1 MATSAKYRRYN
12 GTTWED
18 IIFPYSHK
26 HAWSDI
32 TSTPTTLSGYGIT
45 DAKISNGVITLGGN
59 TITPLTS
66 ITSAMVTTALGFT
79 PYNATNPNGYT
90 SNKGTVTKV
99 SMTVPEE
106 LVVTGS
112 GITTSGTLA
121 ITYKEGY
128 AIPSTADQLKWTSA
142 YNWGNHA
149 NQGYLKEI
157 TESDVS
163 SLGFTKNTG
172 TVTSVKMTVPTGLSV
187 SGSPITT
194 SGTLA
199 VSLASGY
206 SIPTTAKQANWD
218 TAYGWGDHSKAGYK
232 KTDTN
237 TTYEFT
243 SGTNGFGVKDSDG
256 NTYTISVT
264 PSIGTASSTQNGLMT
279 TTYVTRLN
287 TMWNIWSADDEND
300 SLVNK
305 VQEVLTAFENFP
317 EANNLATLL
326 AGKQPLDSD
335 LTAIAGLS
343 DTSKGFL
350 KKTGSGTWALDT
362 NTYLTTSSASST
374 YVNLTGAQTI
384 SGAKTFTANVV
395 TKNNNFEI
403 KASSNT
409 DDSWIKL
416 TNATDS
422 GYYAFGIRRPY
433 ATYGLQMKIHGTDGK
448 DTYYN
453 IWHQG
458 NFTPSSYLTKT
469 AASETYLGING
480 TALLAKGLTSV
491 SIGSGVQPV
500 YFNASG
506 VPVACTYTLNK
517 SVPSDAKFT
526 DTNTTYSLSKDGS
539 SIILTGSDGSTTS
552 VTDSNNTYT
561 LSSFGVS
568 ANATELNYVKGVT
581 SSIQTQITD
590 TQGLIQ
596 DLDQS
601 LATVAKTGSYND
613 LSNKPTIPS
622 AVTETTV
629 SGWGFTKNTGTV
641 TSVKVGSTSYNPT
654 SGVISLPA
662 YPTVPSSLKNPN
674 AINLKV
680 NSETSNFISY
690 DGSAAKTITI
700 KPSTTN
706 GAFIISDGTTNKTIQ
721 LAGKFTDNNTNYYHT
736 PSYSSGLSIAS
747 GTGVNALYVPIA
759 TSSALGVVKSSTTGT
774 TANRDYKVQINTDG
788 TMKVNVPWNNT
799 NTTYTFAATT
809 GGFIATPSSG
819 TAQTVTIPE
828 ATEEAHGLMSIEDKT
843 NLNTLVRLLTEEESS
858 TTIDTITEVLNAFA
872 GIGEGTTVANALA
885 GKQNKVSK
893 LGSTSKPVYVSAD
906 GTFAETSTYAGGTA
920 VTLNGS
926 GKGGST
932 ASFYAPTGAGTS
944 GYILK
949 SNGSGA
955 PTWVAQSTLNV
966 GSATK
971 ATQDGSG
978 NTITATYALKNSLNN
993 YLPLAGGTMT
1003 GPISFNG
1010 SDSLPSKTL
1019 SYICGIDAFA
1029 EGGQMGWQSKTDF
1042 LSGYATQ
1049 TWVNNKNYLTSHQT
1063 VSNSAPTLAW
1073 GTTSTIGTIGGT
1085 ALTVKMPA
1093 NPNTD
1098 THHTAYNYVGAAD
1111 TASNAATTNGNTYL
1125 KLYENG
1131 TKRSQFKITGS
1142 GATTVVSDANGNITI
1157 SSTDNNTTYSS
1168 LAAASGGTAVSLV
1181 TTGEKYTWNNKT
1193 YTTTI
1198 AASTGTNQIT
1208 LEHGKKYALTAGGT
1222 SYVFTMP
1229 TANTGDITGVTAG
1242 TGLTG
1247 GGASGSVTLSVNTTF
1262 ETDLTNKN
1270 YAVSIDST
1278 SGGLYVNVPWQD
1290 NNTKNTAGST
1300 DTSSKIFLIGAT
1312 SQGTNP
1318 VTYSHDTA
1326 YVGTDG
1332 CLYSGGAKVLTEHQ
1346 SLANYLPLSGGTL
1359 TGGLTI
1365 TAGQVLKFN
1374 TINAP
1379 TASDGTT
1386 YGPGTNGQVLKSN
1399 GTTVYWANDS
1409 NSTTVRQYTTTTNA
1423 DYPVIFAYDDSLPNT
1438 YETQYVRKSSK
1449 MTFNPSTGVLGVD
1462 GTINATTLQE
1472 GGTSLASK
1480 YLGISSTAADSS
1492 KLNGQAAS
1500 YYLNYNNLSNKPTIP
1515 TKTSQLTNDSGFLT
1529 SHQSLANYVTLN
1541 GAQTISGAK
1550 THTALIKTAENT
1562 MGLKLRTHD
1571 NYETGWVYGTSG
1583 NEAIT
1588 LAMQNPVTAFQIVY
1602 GTKPSTFAGGT
1613 WQTVTPLFQT
1623 KDGKVIINR
1632 KIAATADT
1640 SSLKL
1645 FDVNGDAAATTFYEN
1660 GTSLADKYQ
1669 EKGSYVALA
1678 GTQEITGNKT
1688 FNAVAIKAGKT
1699 LTFSAT
1705 SNSSSAN
1712 MKWGTVNSKTPYIG
1726 YASDQT
1732 DGTFVWSITGTAYAT
1747 GLAIGGGS
1755 GNLLWKGT
1763 KVATINDIPSLSGY
1777 ATESFVS
1784 NTYATKESAIT
1795 GLRVSGTTITY
1806 TKGNGTEGTIT
1817 TTDTNTRR
1825 AIQVNGTQI
1834 LSSTSTTAL
1843 NLKAGSNV
1851 TISNSGGAVTI
1862 SASSIDIDDI
1872 TGDDIYCTNVSE
1884 YYEGLTID
1892 EAIGG
1897 LHNRV
1902 LTLEN
1907 SSGGSGG
1914 GGLTSGGTLETA
1926 TIRDFYSR
1934 WINAV
1939 DSDGTSPGYVLTSD
1953 MVNCVNAYKNGEL
1966 GGSASLPTSP
1976 YFQTVTT
1983 DYLTVRSGAS
1993 FESSSNV
2000 NFAGGIAIG
2009 GIDLDEYILD
2019 VVACLMEGTLITM
2032 ADGSSKRIEEVKE
2045 GDLLMSYDFET
2056 GKKTTTVCL
2065 GTRVGDFKP
2074 YYYCLMFDNGFRIK
2088 TNWTH
2093 DIYNA
2098 TKGTWTNTDQE
2109 LELDDEVLTENNGK
2123 AKFIGRLEAIGTPNG
2138 RKVRFYDIMTS
2149 NNCYYADGVL
2159 FSHTP
2164 TKQAGW
2170 VSRHI
2175 EDAPTELIDLIT
2187 SYKNESH
2194 RETDLMQKDEYVN
2207 QYLDTMHSMLMK
2219 ESKLRELKDNLS
2231 RTDYIT
2237 LKVSEGIEI
2246 TDTMQEI
2253 LDSRKMWR
2261 KEFNEVEAELSN
2273 VYKTANDLK
2282 VKYSDIGE
2290 DVLLDSMGLR
2300 KKFFLESCKKG
2311 NANLNKFKEY
2321 YRNSEKYQV
2330 DY

>member
-79 PYNATNPNGYT
+79 PYNATNPNKYT
-90 SNKGTVTKV
+90 SNTGTVTKV

-187 SGSPITT
+187 SESPITT

-218 TAYGWGDHSKAGYK
+218 TAYGWGNHATQGYK

-384 SGAKTFTANVV
+384 SGAKTFTGKVI
-395 TKNNNFEI
+395 TSNNNFEI

-433 ATYGLQMKIHGTDGK
+433 ATYGLQMKIHDTDGT

-526 DTNTTYSLSKDGS
+526 DTTYSQATSSALGLVKIGYTESGKNYPVELNSSGQMFVNVPWENTNTQVTQSVTTTDKWRKILLSNQADASAGTTVTDQTGAS
-539 SIILTGSDGSTTS
+539 YVTPSIEVQASTGSLRATTFYENG
-552 VTDSNNTYT
+552 TA
-561 LSSFGVS
+561 LSSKY
-568 ANATELNYVKGVT
+568 ALKTE
-581 SSIQTQITD
+581 I
-590 TQGLIQ
+590 
-596 DLDQS
+596 
-601 LATVAKTGSYND
+601 
-613 LSNKPTIPS
+613 
-622 AVTETTV
+622 
-629 SGWGFTKNTGTV
+629 
-641 TSVKVGSTSYNPT
+641 
-654 SGVISLPA
+654 
-662 YPTVPSSLKNPN
+662 PTVPTSLKNPN
-674 AINLKV
+674 SIGIKV
-680 NSETSNFISY
+680 NSETSAFVTY

-706 GAFIISDGTTNKTIQ
+706 GAFIVSDGTTNKTIQ
-721 LAGKFTDNNTNYYHT
+721 LAGKFTDTNTTYSAGDGLSLSGTTFSNSGVRSVTQDSSDGHKLTFNVGGVNNVITIPDNNTNYYHT

-819 TAQTVTIPE
+819 TAQTVTISE
-828 ATEEAHGLMSIEDKT
+828 ATEEANGLMSIEDKT

-872 GIGEGTTVANALA
+872 GISEGTTVANALV

-906 GTFAETSTYAGGTA
+906 GTFAEASTYAGGTA

-932 ASFYAPTGAGTS
+932 ASFYAPTGAGTD

-949 SNGSGA
+949 SSGSGA
-955 PTWVAQSTLNV
+955 PTWVAQSTLSV

-993 YLPLAGGTMT
+993 YLPLAGGTMAQEATIKLNTYGTRFLTISGNSISADMSNET
-1003 GPISFNG
+1003 GGWAGSFASVKAPGGTTTTMLGWYGGATGLTHIYMGGAYNDPAMKMDASGNFTFKNLVSLSGGLQTNILKIPTSSGGSTFGMGSSGQVLKTNG
-1010 SDSLPSKTL
+1010 STVYWGSDNNTTYTFTNKAATLSWGTAVTIATVGGTDITVQLPS
-1019 SYICGIDAFA
+1019 
-1029 EGGQMGWQSKTDF
+1029 
-1042 LSGYATQ
+1042 
-1049 TWVNNKNYLTSHQT
+1049 
-1063 VSNSAPTLAW
+1063 
-1073 GTTSTIGTIGGT
+1073 
-1085 ALTVKMPA
+1085 

-1098 THHTAYNYVGAAD
+1098 THYTTHLYAGSGTAA
-1111 TASNAATTNGNTYL
+1111 NAATTNGNT
-1125 KLYENG
+1125 KLTVTDNSTVRNSITIKG
-1131 TKRSQFKITGS
+1131 T
-1142 GATTVVSDANGNITI
+1142 GATTVTSDANGVITI
-1157 SSTDNNTTYSS
+1157 NSTDNNTVYT
-1168 LAAASGGTAVSLV
+1168 LPLAASGTRGGIQIGYSASGANIPVQLSS
-1181 TTGEKYTWNNKT
+1181 EKAYV
-1193 YTTTI
+1193 
-1198 AASTGTNQIT
+1198 
-1208 LEHGKKYALTAGGT
+1208 ALTSTAITTALG
-1222 SYVFTMP
+1222 FTP

-1247 GGASGSVTLSVNTTF
+1247 GGASGSVTVSANLNSTSSLGTIGTTSK
-1262 ETDLTNKN
+1262 L
-1270 YAVSIDST
+1270 YAVGVD
-1278 SGGLYVNVPWQD
+1278 VNGKLCVSVPWQ
-1290 NNTKNTAGST
+1290 NTTSIPTRLAE
-1300 DTSSKIFLIGAT
+1300 TSSSGYSDANSAT
-1312 SQGTNP
+1312 IQGWHYMTSTATNRP
-1318 VTYSHDTA
+1318 PFYQVDGQTGYDYRIMTTA
-1326 YVGTDG
+1326 YSSSWVQQIATDFRSNDVFTRRCQNGTWQSWTALVKMPPGERIGTDNAIARWDASRNATIQDSNVTIDDNG
-1332 CLYSGGAKVLTEHQ
+1332 VL
-1346 SLANYLPLSGGTL
+1346 
-1359 TGGLTI
+1359 
-1365 TAGQVLKFN
+1365 
-1374 TINAP
+1374 NAP
-1379 TASDGTT
+1379 
-1386 YGPGTNGQVLKSN
+1386 
-1399 GTTVYWANDS
+1399 
-1409 NSTTVRQYTTTTNA
+1409 
-1423 DYPVIFAYDDSLPNT
+1423 
-1438 YETQYVRKSSK
+1438 
-1449 MTFNPSTGVLGVD
+1449 
-1462 GTINATTLQE
+1462 TLQE
-1472 GGTSLASK
+1472 GGTTLSSK
-1480 YLGISSTAADSS
+1480 YLGISAKAASATVADSANS
-1492 KLNGQAAS
+1492 VAWGNVTGKPSS
-1500 YYLNYNNLSNKPTIP
+1500 YYTLPNASSSTLGGVKVGSNITVSSGTISLTKDNVVAALGYTPPTTNTTYDVVGANGTTGLVKNGSSVTSASGYTACPIIGGVPYYKDTNTADTNTWRAIQVNGTQILGTANSTGALNLKAGSNVTITNSSGTVTIAATDTNTDTKVTQTITTNSNTSLRPLLMGESYSDNTSSPTFATTTAQVRASHNIYVAP
-1515 TKTSQLTNDSGFLT
+1515 STGYLYAQKLYSGGQEVLT
-1529 SHQSLANYVTLN
+1529 SHQSL
-1541 GAQTISGAK
+1541 SG
-1550 THTALIKTAENT
+1550 L
-1562 MGLKLRTHD
+1562 
-1571 NYETGWVYGTSG
+1571 
-1583 NEAIT
+1583 
-1588 LAMQNPVTAFQIVY
+1588 
-1602 GTKPSTFAGGT
+1602 
-1613 WQTVTPLFQT
+1613 
-1623 KDGKVIINR
+1623 
-1632 KIAATADT
+1632 
-1640 SSLKL
+1640 
-1645 FDVNGDAAATTFYEN
+1645 
-1660 GTSLADKYQ
+1660 
-1669 EKGSYVALA
+1669 VALT

-1688 FNAVAIKAGKT
+1688 FNAVAIKAGNT
-1699 LTFSAT
+1699 LTFNAT

-1712 MKWGTVNSKTPYIG
+1712 MKWGTVNSKEPYIG

-1732 DGTFVWSITGTAYAT
+1732 NGTFVWSITGTAYAT

-1763 KVATINDIPSLSGY
+1763 KVATVNDIPTVNNATLTIQKNGSTVATFTSNASSDAIANITVPTTANDITTSAGVTVQAALDGLASGGDS
-1777 ATESFVS
+1777 E
-1784 NTYATKESAIT
+1784 
-1795 GLRVSGTTITY
+1795 
-1806 TKGNGTEGTIT
+1806 GNGTFHNLGVTGS
-1817 TTDTNTRR
+1817 
-1825 AIQVNGTQI
+1825 AYFSGAVNVASGNFYI
-1834 LSSTSTTAL
+1834 SSTH
-1843 NLKAGSNV
+1843 
-1851 TISNSGGAVTI
+1851 
-1862 SASSIDIDDI
+1862 IDD
-1872 TGDDIYCTNVSE
+1872 
-1884 YYEGLTID
+1884 
-1892 EAIGG
+1892 
-1897 LHNRV
+1897 
-1902 LTLEN
+1902 
-1907 SSGGSGG
+1907 
-1914 GGLTSGGTLETA
+1914 
-1926 TIRDFYSR
+1926 
-1934 WINAV
+1934 
-1939 DSDGTSPGYVLTSD
+1939 
-1953 MVNCVNAYKNGEL
+1953 
-1966 GGSASLPTSP
+1966 
-1976 YFQTVTT
+1976 
-1983 DYLTVRSGAS
+1983 
-1993 FESSSNV
+1993 
-2000 NFAGGIAIG
+2000 
-2009 GIDLDEYILD
+2009 YILD

-2138 RKVRFYDIMTS
+2138 RKVHFYDIMTS

-2170 VSRHI
+2170 INRHI
-2175 EDAPTELIDLIT
+2175 EDAPTELINLIT
-2187 SYKNESH
+2187 SYKNETH

>member
-1 MATSAKYRRYN
+1 MATSATYRRYN

-26 HAWSDI
+26 HVWSDI
-32 TSTPTTLSGYGIT
+32 TSTPKTLSGYGIT

-187 SGSPITT
+187 SESPITT

-199 VSLASGY
+199 ISLASGY

-674 AINLKV
+674 SINLKV

-872 GIGEGTTVANALA
+872 GISEGTTVANALA

-955 PTWVAQSTLNV
+955 PTWVAQSTLSV

-1098 THHTAYNYVGAAD
+1098 THYTTHLYAGSGTAA
-1111 TASNAATTNGNTYL
+1111 NAATTNGNT
-1125 KLYENG
+1125 KLTVTDNSTVRNSITIKG
-1131 TKRSQFKITGS
+1131 T
-1142 GATTVVSDANGNITI
+1142 GATTVTSDANGVITI
-1157 SSTDNNTTYSS
+1157 NSTDNNTTY
-1168 LAAASGGTAVSLV
+1168 GLV
-1181 TTGEKYTWNNKT
+1181 GANGTTGLVKNG
-1193 YTTTI
+1193 
-1198 AASTGTNQIT
+1198 S
-1208 LEHGKKYALTAGGT
+1208 
-1222 SYVFTMP
+1222 
-1229 TANTGDITGVTAG
+1229 GVT
-1242 TGLTG
+1242 
-1247 GGASGSVTLSVNTTF
+1247 
-1262 ETDLTNKN
+1262 
-1270 YAVSIDST
+1270 ST
-1278 SGGLYVNVPWQD
+1278 SGLTACPIIDGVPYYKD
-1290 NNTKNTAGST
+1290 TNTADTNTWRAIQVNGTQILGTANSTGALNLKAGSNISIT
-1300 DTSSKIFLIGAT
+1300 NSSGTVTIATTGLSTVAT
-1312 SQGTNP
+1312 SGK
-1318 VTYSHDTA
+1318 YSD
-1326 YVGTDG
+1326 
-1332 CLYSGGAKVLTEHQ
+1332 
-1346 SLANYLPLSGGTL
+1346 LSGL
-1359 TGGLTI
+1359 
-1365 TAGQVLKFN
+1365 
-1374 TINAP
+1374 
-1379 TASDGTT
+1379 
-1386 YGPGTNGQVLKSN
+1386 
-1399 GTTVYWANDS
+1399 
-1409 NSTTVRQYTTTTNA
+1409 
-1423 DYPVIFAYDDSLPNT
+1423 
-1438 YETQYVRKSSK
+1438 
-1449 MTFNPSTGVLGVD
+1449 
-1462 GTINATTLQE
+1462 
-1472 GGTSLASK
+1472 
-1480 YLGISSTAADSS
+1480 
-1492 KLNGQAAS
+1492 
-1500 YYLNYNNLSNKPTIP
+1500 PTIP
-1515 TKTSQLTNDSGFLT
+1515 TKTSELTNDSNFLT

-1550 THTALIKTAENT
+1550 THTALIKTVENT

-1571 NYETGWVYGTSG
+1571 SYETGWIYGTSG

-1602 GTKPSTFAGGT
+1602 GTKPSSFAGST

-1632 KIAATADT
+1632 KIASTADT

-1645 FDVNGDAAATTFYEN
+1645 FDVNGDAAATTFYEG

-1669 EKGSYVALA
+1669 LKGNYLTGITKAMVTTALGYTPPTSDTNTTYSAGDGISLSGTTFSNSGVRSVTQDSSNGRKLTFNVGGVDNVITIPDSNTDTKVTQTITSSSNTSKRPLLLGISYSDAATPSFATKTDTCYASHNVYVAPSTGYLYA
-1678 GTQEITGNKT
+1678 QKLYSGGKEVLTSHQSLSGLVALTGTQEITGNKT
-1688 FNAVAIKAGKT
+1688 FNAVAIKAGNT
-1699 LTFSAT
+1699 LTLNAT

-1732 DGTFVWSITGTAYAT
+1732 DGTFVWSIAGTTYAT

-1763 KVATINDIPSLSGY
+1763 KVATVNDIPTVNNATLTIQKNGSTVATFTSNASSNATANITVPTTASDITTSSGVTVQ
-1777 ATESFVS
+1777 A
-1784 NTYATKESAIT
+1784 ALD
-1795 GLRVSGTTITY
+1795 GLASGGDSE
-1806 TKGNGTEGTIT
+1806 GNGTFHNLGVSGS
-1817 TTDTNTRR
+1817 
-1825 AIQVNGTQI
+1825 AYFSGAVNVASGNFYI
-1834 LSSTSTTAL
+1834 SSTH
-1843 NLKAGSNV
+1843 
-1851 TISNSGGAVTI
+1851 
-1862 SASSIDIDDI
+1862 IDD
-1872 TGDDIYCTNVSE
+1872 
-1884 YYEGLTID
+1884 
-1892 EAIGG
+1892 
-1897 LHNRV
+1897 
-1902 LTLEN
+1902 
-1907 SSGGSGG
+1907 
-1914 GGLTSGGTLETA
+1914 
-1926 TIRDFYSR
+1926 
-1934 WINAV
+1934 
-1939 DSDGTSPGYVLTSD
+1939 
-1953 MVNCVNAYKNGEL
+1953 
-1966 GGSASLPTSP
+1966 
-1976 YFQTVTT
+1976 
-1983 DYLTVRSGAS
+1983 
-1993 FESSSNV
+1993 
-2000 NFAGGIAIG
+2000 
-2009 GIDLDEYILD
+2009 YILD
-2019 VVACLMEGTLITM
+2019 VVACLMEGTLVTM
-2032 ADGSSKRIEEVKE
+2032 ADGSSKPIEEVKE

-2056 GKKTTTVCL
+2056 GEKTTTVCL

-2074 YYYCLMFDNGFRIK
+2074 YYYCLMFNNGFRIK

-2138 RKVRFYDIMTS
+2138 RKVHFYDIMTS

-2170 VSRHI
+2170 INRHI
-2175 EDAPTELIDLIT
+2175 EDAPTELINLIT
-2187 SYKNESH
+2187 SYKNETH

>member
-1 MATSAKYRRYN
+1 MATSAKYKRYD

-79 PYNATNPNGYT
+79 PYNATNPNKYT
-90 SNKGTVTKV
+90 SNTGTVTKV

-106 LVVTGS
+106 LVITGS

-199 VSLASGY
+199 ISLASGY
-206 SIPTTAKQANWD
+206 SIPTTTKQGNWD

-350 KKTGSGTWALDT
+350 KKTGSGTWELDT

-403 KASSNT
+403 KANSNT

-458 NFTPSSYLTKT
+458 NFTPSSYLTKI

-552 VTDSNNTYT
+552 VTDSNDTYT

-568 ANATELNYVKGVT
+568 ATATELNYVKGVT

-601 LATVAKTGSYND
+601 LATVAKSGSYND
-613 LSNKPTIPS
+613 LSGKP
-622 AVTETTV
+622 A
-629 SGWGFTKNTGTV
+629 
-641 TSVKVGSTSYNPT
+641 
-654 SGVISLPA
+654 
-662 YPTVPSSLKNPN
+662 SLKNPN

-721 LAGKFTDNNTNYYHT
+721 LAGKFTDNNTTYSAGDGISLSGTTFSNSGVRSVTQDSSNGHKLT
-736 PSYSSGLSIAS
+736 FNVGGVDNVITIPDSNTDTKVTQTVTSSSNTSKRPILLGMSYSDA
-747 GTGVNALYVPIA
+747 
-759 TSSALGVVKSSTTGT
+759 
-774 TANRDYKVQINTDG
+774 
-788 TMKVNVPWNNT
+788 
-799 NTTYTFAATT
+799 
-809 GGFIATPSSG
+809 ATPSF
-819 TAQTVTIPE
+819 A
-828 ATEEAHGLMSIEDKT
+828 
-843 NLNTLVRLLTEEESS
+843 NT
-858 TTIDTITEVLNAFA
+858 
-872 GIGEGTTVANALA
+872 
-885 GKQNKVSK
+885 
-893 LGSTSKPVYVSAD
+893 
-906 GTFAETSTYAGGTA
+906 
-920 VTLNGS
+920 
-926 GKGGST
+926 
-932 ASFYAPTGAGTS
+932 
-944 GYILK
+944 
-949 SNGSGA
+949 
-955 PTWVAQSTLNV
+955 
-966 GSATK
+966 
-971 ATQDGSG
+971 
-978 NTITATYALKNSLNN
+978 
-993 YLPLAGGTMT
+993 
-1003 GPISFNG
+1003 
-1010 SDSLPSKTL
+1010 
-1019 SYICGIDAFA
+1019 
-1029 EGGQMGWQSKTDF
+1029 
-1042 LSGYATQ
+1042 
-1049 TWVNNKNYLTSHQT
+1049 
-1063 VSNSAPTLAW
+1063 
-1073 GTTSTIGTIGGT
+1073 
-1085 ALTVKMPA
+1085 
-1093 NPNTD
+1093 TD
-1098 THHTAYNYVGAAD
+1098 TCYASHNIYVAP
-1111 TASNAATTNGNTYL
+1111 
-1125 KLYENG
+1125 
-1131 TKRSQFKITGS
+1131 
-1142 GATTVVSDANGNITI
+1142 
-1157 SSTDNNTTYSS
+1157 
-1168 LAAASGGTAVSLV
+1168 
-1181 TTGEKYTWNNKT
+1181 
-1193 YTTTI
+1193 
-1198 AASTGTNQIT
+1198 STGY
-1208 LEHGKKYALTAGGT
+1208 LYAQ
-1222 SYVFTMP
+1222 
-1229 TANTGDITGVTAG
+1229 
-1242 TGLTG
+1242 
-1247 GGASGSVTLSVNTTF
+1247 
-1262 ETDLTNKN
+1262 K
-1270 YAVSIDST
+1270 
-1278 SGGLYVNVPWQD
+1278 
-1290 NNTKNTAGST
+1290 
-1300 DTSSKIFLIGAT
+1300 
-1312 SQGTNP
+1312 
-1318 VTYSHDTA
+1318 
-1326 YVGTDG
+1326 
-1332 CLYSGGAKVLTEHQ
+1332 LYSGG
-1346 SLANYLPLSGGTL
+1346 
-1359 TGGLTI
+1359 
-1365 TAGQVLKFN
+1365 
-1374 TINAP
+1374 
-1379 TASDGTT
+1379 
-1386 YGPGTNGQVLKSN
+1386 
-1399 GTTVYWANDS
+1399 
-1409 NSTTVRQYTTTTNA
+1409 
-1423 DYPVIFAYDDSLPNT
+1423 
-1438 YETQYVRKSSK
+1438 
-1449 MTFNPSTGVLGVD
+1449 
-1462 GTINATTLQE
+1462 QE
-1472 GGTSLASK
+1472 V
-1480 YLGISSTAADSS
+1480 
-1492 KLNGQAAS
+1492 
-1500 YYLNYNNLSNKPTIP
+1500 
-1515 TKTSQLTNDSGFLT
+1515 LT
-1529 SHQSLANYVTLN
+1529 SHQSL
-1541 GAQTISGAK
+1541 SG
-1550 THTALIKTAENT
+1550 L
-1562 MGLKLRTHD
+1562 
-1571 NYETGWVYGTSG
+1571 
-1583 NEAIT
+1583 
-1588 LAMQNPVTAFQIVY
+1588 
-1602 GTKPSTFAGGT
+1602 
-1613 WQTVTPLFQT
+1613 
-1623 KDGKVIINR
+1623 
-1632 KIAATADT
+1632 
-1640 SSLKL
+1640 
-1645 FDVNGDAAATTFYEN
+1645 
-1660 GTSLADKYQ
+1660 
-1669 EKGSYVALA
+1669 VALT
-1678 GTQEITGNKT
+1678 GTQEITGDKT

-1712 MKWGTVNSKTPYIG
+1712 MKWGTVNSKNPYIG

-1795 GLRVSGTTITY
+1795 GLSVSGTTITY
-1806 TKGNGTEGTIT
+1806 TKGNGTTGTIT

-1843 NLKAGSNV
+1843 NLEAGSNV
-1851 TISNSGGAVTI
+1851 TISNSGGTVTI

-1907 SSGGSGG
+1907 SSGGSGD

-1966 GGSASLPTSP
+1966 GGSTSLPTSP
-1976 YFQTVTT
+1976 SFYTVTT
-1983 DYLTVRSGAS
+1983 EYLTVNSGAS
-1993 FESSSNV
+1993 FGSGSNV
-2000 NFAGGIAIG
+2000 NFAGGIAING
-2009 GIDLDEYILD
+2009 VDLDRYILD

-2032 ADGSSKRIEEVKE
+2032 ADGSSKPIEEVKE

-2065 GTRVGDFKP
+2065 GTRVGDYKP

-2098 TKGTWTNTDQE
+2098 TKGTWTNTDVE
-2109 LELDDEVLTENNGK
+2109 LELDDEILTENNGK

-2138 RKVRFYDIMTS
+2138 RKVLFYDIMTS

-2164 TKQAGW
+2164 TKQASW
-2170 VSRHI
+2170 INRH
-2175 EDAPTELIDLIT
+2175 EEAPEELINLIT